1 MAARAPPATHTRR
14 RKMVDTKK
22 LQEAIA
28 KNATLALESAGTC
41 VVLVDGKEHT
51 YKWKN
56 GVAVVQECVGEAETK
71 HTFWLHVATA

>member
-1 MAARAPPATHTRR
+1 
-14 RKMVDTKK
+14 MVDTKK

-71 HTFWLHVATA
+71 HTFWLHVATD